1 MSTPRGGW
9 TCLLCFSLLSGF
21 AQRNGPAGQSG
32 PPASVPLVSANGN
45 ILLDVVVTDR
55 SGKPVPG
62 LQQRDFTLLEDKQ
75 PRKIVSFREAES
87 GAATAE
93 PPVEV
98 IFLIDAVNA
107 SYANVVIESNE
118 IGTFLRQN
126 GGQLSGPVSIVLFSY
141 SGTTMGSTSARDAT
155 ALIAAL
161 GQERT
166 VQRTMG
172 DSLQF
177 YGPDE
182 RQQFSLHT
190 LEHLADY
197 EAARPGRKLVV
208 WISPGWPLLSDPE
221 VGLTAREQRGLFNSI
236 VAFSEKLR
244 RARITLYDVD
254 PSGLADAGELR
265 TSDYGQFVKGVKS
278 AKQAQLGNLGLQ
290 ALASQSGGR
299 VLNSSND
306 LAGEIAACVG
316 DANGYYVLSFD
327 GSPGDGPN
335 EYHALDI
342 KIDKPG
348 LTART
353 RSGYYARPEQAPV
366 R

>member
-1 MSTPRGGW
+1 MSIPRWGW
-9 TCLLCFSLLSGF
+9 MGLFCFSLLSGL
-21 AQRNGPAGQSG
+21 AQRNGPAAQSE
-32 PPASVPLVSANGN
+32 PHASVPPANRS
-45 ILLDVVVTDR
+45 IVLDVVVTNK

-62 LQQRDFTLLEDKQ
+62 LQQGDFTLLDNKLA
-75 PRKIVSFREAES
+75 RKIASFHAVEG
-87 GAATAE
+87 GAATAD

-98 IFLIDAVNA
+98 IFLVDGINA
-107 SYANVVIESNE
+107 SYSNVVIESNE
-118 IGTFLRQN
+118 IGTFLKQN
-126 GGQLSGPVSIVLFSY
+126 GGQLSGPASIVLFSY
-141 SGTTMGSTSARDAT
+141 SGTTMGSTSARDGN

-177 YGPDE
+177 YGEDE

-197 EAARPGRKLVV
+197 EAAKPGRKLVI
-208 WISPGWPLLSDPE
+208 WISPGWPLLYDPE
-221 VGLTAREQRGLFNSI
+221 VGLTAKEQLGLFNSI

-254 PSGLADAGELR
+254 PSGLADANELG
-265 TSDYGQFVKGVKS
+265 TADYGQFVKGVKT
-278 AKQAQLGNLGLQ
+278 AKQAQIGNLGLQ

-306 LAGEIAACVG
+306 IAGEIATCLT

-327 GSPGDGPN
+327 GPAGDGPN
-335 EYHALDI
+335 EYHSLEI

-348 LTART
+348 ATART
-353 RSGYYARPEQAPV
+353 RSGYYAQPERAPA